1 MEISEFSGGT
11 LEEVDILAREDQAND
26 VERVEVDILVILIL
40 T

>member
-11 LEEVDILAREDQAND
+11 LEEVDILAQEDQAND